1 MAITPPD
8 RLPQFITDGG
18 IETHI
23 IFNIGVELPHNERTR
38 MKALINSNSDS

>member
-1 MAITPPD
+1 MAITPDD

-23 IFNIGVELPHNERTR
+23 IYGALPGG
-38 MKALINSNSDS
+38 